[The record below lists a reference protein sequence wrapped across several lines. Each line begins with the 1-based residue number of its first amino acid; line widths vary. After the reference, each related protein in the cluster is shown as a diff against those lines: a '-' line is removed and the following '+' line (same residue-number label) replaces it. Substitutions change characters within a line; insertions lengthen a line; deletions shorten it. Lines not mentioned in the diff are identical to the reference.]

1 MEENKIIDTSVT
13 EQPPLAPDVTP
24 EEIAKYAVTV
34 LDSKKA
40 RNIRLLHTEQQTIL
54 ADYFVI
60 CNGTSS
66 TQIRSLADEVE
77 YKLSLCGI
85 TPSHTEGKGNGG
97 WVLIDYGCV
106 LVHVFSRDARE
117 FYNLEKLY
125 EGTSEQDISELL
137 TED

>member
-1 MEENKIIDTSVT
+1 MEEMNMTPA
-13 EQPPLAPDVTP
+13 PPLKADASPR
-24 EEIAKYAVTV
+24 EIAEYAVTV
-34 LDSKKA
+34 LDQKKA
-40 RNIRLLHTEQQTIL
+40 RNIRLLHTEEQTVL

-60 CNGTSS
+60 CSGTSS

-85 TPSHTEGKGNGG
+85 TPLHTEGANGAGG
-97 WVLIDYGCV
+97 WVLIDFGSV

-125 EGTSEQDISELL
+125 AETSECDISALL
-137 TED
+137 TQD

>member
-1 MEENKIIDTSVT
+1 MDEMMNN
-13 EQPPLAPDVTP
+13 PAPLAADASPR
-24 EEIAKYAVTV
+24 EIAEYAVTV
-34 LDSKKA
+34 LDQKKA
-40 RNIRLLHTEQQTIL
+40 RDIRLLHTEEQTVL

-60 CNGTSS
+60 CSGTSS

-85 TPSHTEGKGNGG
+85 QPLHTEGANGAGG
-97 WVLIDYGCV
+97 WVLIDYGPV

-125 EGTSEQDISELL
+125 TAASACDISELL
-137 TED
+137 KED

>member
-1 MEENKIIDTSVT
+1 MEENKIIDTPVT
-13 EQPPLAPDVTP
+13 EQPPLAPDATP

>member
-1 MEENKIIDTSVT
+1 MEENKIIDTPAA
-13 EQPPLAPDVTP
+13 EQPPLTPDASP

-40 RNIRLLHTEQQTIL
+40 RNIRLLHTEKQTIL

-60 CNGTSS
+60 CSGTSS

-85 TPSHTEGKGNGG
+85 TPNHTEGKGNGG

-125 EGTSEQDISELL
+125 EGTSEQDISGLL

>member
-1 MEENKIIDTSVT
+1 MMNPKELAIRIADILEEKKGQNILVLDVAHLTSVT
-13 EQPPLAPDVTP
+13 
-24 EEIAKYAVTV
+24 
-34 LDSKKA
+34 
-40 RNIRLLHTEQQTIL
+40 
-54 ADYFVI
+54 DYFVI
-60 CNGTSS
+60 CSGTSS

-85 TPSHTEGKGNGG
+85 TPSHTEGRGNGG

-125 EGTSEQDISELL
+125 EGTSEQDISGLL

>member
-1 MEENKIIDTSVT
+1 MEENKIIDTPVT
-13 EQPPLAPDVTP
+13 EQPPLTPDATP

-40 RNIRLLHTEQQTIL
+40 RNIRLLHTEKQTIL

-85 TPSHTEGKGNGG
+85 TPNHTEGKGNGG

-125 EGTSEQDISELL
+125 EGTSEQDISGLL

>member
-1 MEENKIIDTSVT
+1 MTSY
-13 EQPPLAPDVTP
+13 ESAILLAKT
-24 EEIAKYAVTV
+24 
-34 LDSKKA
+34 LDSKKGEE
-40 RNIRLLHTEQQTIL
+40 IKVLKTEGLTTL

-60 CNGTSS
+60 CSGTSS

-85 TPSHTEGKGNGG
+85 TPSHTEGRGNGG

-125 EGTSEQDISELL
+125 EGTSEQDISDLI

>member
-1 MEENKIIDTSVT
+1 MEENKIIDAPAT
-13 EQPPLAPDVTP
+13 EQPPLTSDATP
-24 EEIAKYAVTV
+24 EEIAKYAVSV

-40 RNIRLLHTEQQTIL
+40 RNIRLLHTEKQTIL

-60 CNGTSS
+60 CSGTSS

-85 TPSHTEGKGNGG
+85 TPSHTEGRGNGG

-117 FYNLEKLY
+117 FYKLEKLY
-125 EGTSEQDISELL
+125 EGTSEQDISDLI

>member
-1 MEENKIIDTSVT
+1 MEEMNMTPT
-13 EQPPLAPDVTP
+13 PPLKADASPR
-24 EEIAKYAVTV
+24 EIAEYAVTV
-34 LDSKKA
+34 LDQKKA
-40 RNIRLLHTEQQTIL
+40 RNIRLLHTEEQTVL

-60 CNGTSS
+60 CSGTSS

-85 TPSHTEGKGNGG
+85 TPLHTEGANGAGG
-97 WVLIDYGCV
+97 WVLIDFGSV

-125 EGTSEQDISELL
+125 AETSECDISALL
-137 TED
+137 TQD

>member
-1 MEENKIIDTSVT
+1 MEENKIIATP
-13 EQPPLAPDVTP
+13 EQPPLTPDATP

-60 CNGTSS
+60 CSGTSS

-77 YKLSLCGI
+77 YQLCEAGLKLKSY
-85 TPSHTEGKGNGG
+85 EGRGNNT
-97 WVLIDYGCV
+97 WI
-106 LVHVFSRDARE
+106 LVDFGEVVIHVFSREARE
-117 FYNLEKLY
+117 FYDLDRLY
-125 EGTSEQDISELL
+125 GN
-137 TED
+137 

>member
-1 MEENKIIDTSVT
+1 MEENKIVDAPAT
-13 EQPPLAPDVTP
+13 EQPPLTPDATP

-34 LDSKKA
+34 LDNKKA
-40 RNIRLLHTEQQTIL
+40 RNIRLLHTEKQTIL

-60 CNGTSS
+60 CSGTSS

-85 TPSHTEGKGNGG
+85 TPSHTEGRGNGG

-125 EGTSEQDISELL
+125 EGTSEQDISDLI

>member
-1 MEENKIIDTSVT
+1 MEEMNMTPA
-13 EQPPLAPDVTP
+13 PPLKAYASPR
-24 EEIAKYAVTV
+24 EIAEYAVTV
-34 LDSKKA
+34 LDQKKA
-40 RNIRLLHTEQQTIL
+40 RNIRLLHTEEQTVL

-60 CNGTSS
+60 CSGTSS

-85 TPSHTEGKGNGG
+85 TPLHTEGANGAGG
-97 WVLIDYGCV
+97 WVLIDFGSV

-125 EGTSEQDISELL
+125 AETSECDISALL
-137 TED
+137 TQD

>member
-1 MEENKIIDTSVT
+1 MEEMNMNASPTLKADAS
-13 EQPPLAPDVTP
+13 PR
-24 EEIAKYAVTV
+24 EIAEYAVTV
-34 LDSKKA
+34 LDQKKA
-40 RNIRLLHTEQQTIL
+40 RNIRLLHTEEQTIL

-60 CNGTSS
+60 CSGTSS

-85 TPSHTEGKGNGG
+85 NPLHVEGANGAGG
-97 WVLIDYGCV
+97 WVLIDFGSV

-125 EGTSEQDISELL
+125 AETSECDISALL
-137 TED
+137 TQD

>member
-1 MEENKIIDTSVT
+1 MRSYNTLIIGTGCAGFNAADKLYDLGVRDIAIVT
-13 EQPPLAPDVTP
+13 EG
-24 EEIAKYAVTV
+24 
-34 LDSKKA
+34 
-40 RNIRLLHTEQQTIL
+40 R
-54 ADYFVI
+54 FM
-60 CNGTSS
+60 GTSRNTGS
-66 TQIRSLADEVE
+66 DKQTY

-85 TPSHTEGKGNGG
+85 TPNHTEGKGNGG

-125 EGTSEQDISELL
+125 EGTSEQDISGLL